1 MVCRLAVQAPSPPEA
16 PEYPRDDLNVRHT
29 APEAVA
35 LSGLSYGAP
44 TDSTVAVLC
53 RVLTNRQLLCHLAF
67 DTNDN
72 VVQYRLTAAR
82 RTGMQ
87 SGP

>member
-35 LSGLSYGAP
+35 LSGLSYGGP
-44 TDSTVAVLC
+44 TDSTVAVLY
-53 RVLTNRQLLCHLAF
+53 RVLTESATPLSSGFRRQRQCGTVSPRSCGAQG
-67 DTNDN
+67 T
-72 VVQYRLTAAR
+72 R
-82 RTGMQ
+82 R
-87 SGP
+87 P